1 MNQSLFREFS
11 DETDDY
17 GDDDLLPTGG
27 SQAVLYASDWTVETI
42 LQQIRR
48 GSIKLEPRFQRRDA
62 WPITKKSAYIE
73 SILLNLPVPQIVL
86 AESKTTRGEFI
97 VLDGKQR
104 LLALMQFAGLGQ
116 GKNNRFPLTDLQF
129 LTSHLNKRLTD
140 FPEGSDE
147 WGQFMTFTVR
157 SVIIRNWPSED
168 FLDVVFVR
176 LNQNSVKLSP
186 QELRAALFPGA
197 FTDAVDEFTWT
208 SPNLQK
214 LFQTPSGDA
223 DFRMRDMELVIRY
236 IGFAR
241 YLRSYRGNL
250 KRFLDMVCKIENE
263 TDTPG
268 HARAANDLEL
278 FDQSL
283 ATLFSIFSE
292 KEIARKWDA
301 LACRF
306 KGPMN
311 RAILDAHLFYLRDE
325 RIADFY
331 LKNGQTVRELAAEV
345 TLDADFVSAVETT
358 TKSIPN
364 VVARLAI
371 WGVYLERAT
380 GLALKK
386 PTISQDTTID
396 V

>member
-1 MNQSLFREFS
+1 MNQSLFQEFS

-17 GDDDLLPTGG
+17 GDDDLLPPGA

-62 WPITKKSAYIE
+62 WSISKKSAYIE

-116 GKNNRFPLTDLQF
+116 GKNNNFPLTGLQF
-129 LTSHLNKRLTD
+129 LNNHLNKRFTD

-186 QELRAALFPGA
+186 QELRAALFPGP
-197 FTDAVDEFTWT
+197 FTDAVDEFTWA
-208 SPNLQK
+208 SGNLQK
-214 LFQTPSGDA
+214 LFQSSTGDA

-236 IGFAR
+236 VGFSR
-241 YLRSYRGNL
+241 YLSNYRGNL
-250 KRFLDMVCKIENE
+250 KRFLDMVCKKENDS
-263 TDTPG
+263 DTSG
-268 HARAANDLEL
+268 QSVAAQDLNL
-278 FDQSL
+278 FDKSL
-283 ATLFSIFSE
+283 GILFNVFSE
-292 KEIARKWDA
+292 REVARKWDA
-301 LACRF
+301 SSSRF
-306 KGPMN
+306 KGPLN
-311 RAILDAHLFYLRDE
+311 RAILDTHLFYLRDE
-325 RIADFY
+325 RIAEFY
-331 LKNGQTVRELAAEV
+331 LNNIKEIRELSGKV
-345 TLDADFVSAVETT
+345 TSNSEFISAVETT

-371 WGVYLERAT
+371 WGNYLENAT
-380 GLALKK
+380 GLELKK
-386 PTISQDTTID
+386 PFISQDTMINI
-396 V
+396 

>member
-11 DETDDY
+11 DETEDY
-17 GDDDLLPTGG
+17 GDDDLLPPGA

-62 WPITKKSAYIE
+62 WSINKKSAYIE

-104 LLALMQFAGLGQ
+104 LLTLMQFAGLGE
-116 GKNNRFPLTDLQF
+116 GKNNNFPLTGLQF
-129 LTSHLNKRLTD
+129 LTNHEKKRLSD
-140 FPEGSDE
+140 FTEGSDE

-186 QELRAALFPGA
+186 QELRAALFPGP
-197 FTDAVDEFTWT
+197 FTDAVDDFTWT
-208 SPNLQK
+208 SENLQK
-214 LFQTPSGDA
+214 LFQNSAGNA
-223 DFRMRDMELVIRY
+223 DFRMRDMEIVIRY
-236 IGFAR
+236 IGFSR
-241 YLRSYRGNL
+241 YLPSYRGNL
-250 KRFLDMVCKIENE
+250 KRFLDMVCKTENE
-263 TDTPG
+263 TGATG
-268 HARAANDLEL
+268 QSIAENDLKI

-283 ATLFSIFSE
+283 AILFSIFTE

-301 LACRF
+301 TTGRF

-311 RAILDAHLFYLRDE
+311 RAILDVHLFYLRDE
-325 RIADFY
+325 RIKKIYSSDSQMIR
-331 LKNGQTVRELAAEV
+331 GLAAEI
-345 TLDADFVSAVETT
+345 TQDAEFVSAVETT

-364 VVARLAI
+364 VVSRLAI
-371 WGVYLERAT
+371 WGNRLEKAT
-380 GLALKK
+380 NLKLKK
-386 PTISQDTTID
+386 PAISSDNIILI
-396 V
+396 